1 MPSILT
7 PKAVALMTSSLF
19 HPMRCSRLRL
29 MLSKEPVD
37 FTVVPSRPGRSYSST
52 RLSHFDRFAETWRLD
67 SDTASMNE
75 ESRDSFEDLRRK
87 IMRAIQ
93 AGQLTVDDTGDT
105 LTYTLGFPKTD
116 GIAELTIRV
125 PMGAALI
132 AWDKFKERQAI
143 HRLNSYMASM
153 CRTNPAVF
161 SAMDQRDLKIV
172 QAVAQLFLGS

>member
-1 MPSILT
+1 
-7 PKAVALMTSSLF
+7 
-19 HPMRCSRLRL
+19 
-29 MLSKEPVD
+29 MLEERVD
-37 FTVVPSRPGRSYSST
+37 SETARNE
-52 RLSHFDRFAETWRLD
+52 FDRFAETWRLD
-67 SDTASMNE
+67 SDTESMGE

-87 IMRAIQ
+87 LTRSIRS
-93 AGQLTVDDTGDT
+93 GHLTVDETGEV

-116 GIAELTIRV
+116 GITELNIRV

-161 SAMDQRDLKIV
+161 SKMDQRDLKIV